1 MSITIFENASVID
14 VVAGEILADRHVVV
28 EGSTIKDVAEAP
40 VASAD
45 ARRIDL
51 KGGTLMPG
59 LIDSHVHVTAFS
71 ANFTELQ
78 RSSPFYVAAAAATIM
93 GGMLDRGFTTVRDV
107 GGGEFGLARAVE
119 QGLIRGPRL
128 IYGGKALSPTGG
140 HGDVRL
146 AGVDRHDDS
155 YNQPGLG
162 RIVDG
167 VPDVRRH
174 AREEIRRGAHHLKI
188 MGNGGISSPT
198 DRISSDQ
205 FSEEEIAAVVDE
217 ANMADL
223 YVVVHAY
230 TPRAIKRS
238 VRLGVR
244 SVEHGN
250 LADQEA
256 IDLIRERDAFLVPT
270 LATYRALKDEGVEAG
285 LPLELAA
292 KIDDV
297 LDAGINAVEMAQ
309 RAGVQMA
316 YGTDLLGAMHRR
328 QSSEFALRADV
339 VPAADLIRAATVNGA
354 RLMRLENEIGQVKAG
369 YRADLIVVD
378 GNPLDDIGVL
388 AAPEKTLRLVMARG
402 IVTSDRL
409 R

>member
-1 MSITIFENASVID
+1 MPVTIFENAAVVD
-14 VVAGEILADRHVVV
+14 VEAGELLADRHVVV
-28 EGSTIKDVAEAP
+28 EGSLIREVADRP
-40 VASAD
+40 VSASQAH
-45 ARRIDL
+45 RVDL
-51 KGGTLMPG
+51 KGRTLMPG

-78 RSSPFYVAAAAATIM
+78 RSSPFYVAAAAARIM

-146 AGVDRHDDS
+146 AGVDQHDDA

-162 RIVDG
+162 RIADG
-167 VPDVRRH
+167 VPEVRRH

-205 FSEEEIAAVVDE
+205 FSEEEISAVVEE
-217 ANMADL
+217 AEMANL

-250 LADQEA
+250 LADAEA
-256 IDLIRERDAFLVPT
+256 VALIKERDAFLVPT

-285 LPLELAA
+285 LPVELAA

-297 LDAGINAVEMAQ
+297 LDAGVRAVELAQ
-309 RAGVQMA
+309 RAGVLMA

-328 QSSEFALRADV
+328 QLSEFALRADV
-339 VPAADLIRAATVNGA
+339 VPAADLVRAATVNGA
-354 RLMRLENEIGQVKAG
+354 RLLRLDREIGQVKAG
-369 YRADLIVVD
+369 YRADLIVLD
-378 GNPLDDIGVL
+378 GNPLQDIGVL
-388 AAPEKTLRLVMARG
+388 AGLEKNLRVVMSRG
-402 IVTSDRL
+402 DVVSDRL
-409 R
+409 A

>member
-1 MSITIFENASVID
+1 MTITILENASFLD
-14 VVAGEILADRHVVV
+14 VDAGTILGERHVVV
-28 EGSTIKDVAEAP
+28 ENGLIREISETP
-40 VASAD
+40 VAAAD
-45 ARRIDL
+45 AHRIDVR
-51 KGGTLMPG
+51 GRTLMPG
-59 LIDSHVHVTAFS
+59 LIDSHVHVTAFT

-78 RSSPFYVAAAAATIM
+78 RSSPFYVAAAAASIM

-107 GGGEFGLARAVE
+107 GGAEFGLARAVE
-119 QGLIRGPRL
+119 EGLIRGPRL
-128 IYGGKALSPTGG
+128 IYGGKAISPTGG

-146 AGVDRHDDS
+146 PGVDRHDDA

-162 RIVDG
+162 AIVDG
-167 VPDVRRH
+167 VPELRRR
-174 AREEIRRGAHHLKI
+174 AREEIRRGAHHIKI

-205 FSEEEIAAVVDE
+205 FSREEIAAAVEE
-217 ANMADL
+217 AEMANL

-238 VRLGVR
+238 VELGVR

-256 IDLIRERDAFLVPT
+256 IDLIKARDAFLVPT
-270 LATYRALKDEGVEAG
+270 LATYRALKEEGVEAG
-285 LPLELAA
+285 LPPELAA

-297 LDAGINAVEMAQ
+297 LDAGINAVELAQ

-316 YGTDLLGAMHRR
+316 YGTDLLGAMQRR

-354 RLMRLENEIGQVKAG
+354 RLMRLENEIGRIAEG
-369 YRADLIVVD
+369 YRADLVVFE
-378 GNPLDDIGVL
+378 GNPLDDIRVL
-388 AAPEKTLRLVMARG
+388 AAPEKNLKLVMSRG
-402 IVTSDRL
+402 VVTSSSF
-409 R
+409 

>member
-1 MSITIFENASVID
+1 MTITILENASFLD
-14 VVAGEILADRHVVV
+14 VDAGTILGERHVVV
-28 EGSTIKDVAEAP
+28 ENGLIREISETP
-40 VASAD
+40 VTATD
-45 ARRIDL
+45 ARRIDVR
-51 KGGTLMPG
+51 GRTLMPG
-59 LIDSHVHVTAFS
+59 LIDSHVHVTAFT

-78 RSSPFYVAAAAATIM
+78 RASPFYVSAAAASIM

-107 GGGEFGLARAVE
+107 GGAEFGLARAVE
-119 QGLIRGPRL
+119 EGLIRGPRL
-128 IYGGKALSPTGG
+128 IYGGKAISPTGG

-146 AGVDRHDDS
+146 PGVDRHDDA

-162 RIVDG
+162 AIVDG
-167 VPDVRRH
+167 VPELRRR
-174 AREEIRRGAHHLKI
+174 AREEIRRGAHHIKI

-205 FSEEEIAAVVDE
+205 FSREEIAAAVEE
-217 ANMADL
+217 AEMANL

-238 VRLGVR
+238 VGLGVR

-256 IDLIRERDAFLVPT
+256 IDLIKARDAFLVPT
-270 LATYRALKDEGVEAG
+270 LATYRALKEEGVEAG
-285 LPLELAA
+285 LPPELAA

-297 LDAGINAVEMAQ
+297 LDAGINAVELAQ

-316 YGTDLLGAMHRR
+316 YGTDLLGAMQRR

-339 VPAADLIRAATVNGA
+339 VPAADLIRAATINGA
-354 RLMRLENEIGQVKAG
+354 RLMRLENEIGRIAEG
-369 YRADLIVVD
+369 YRADLVVFE
-378 GNPLDDIGVL
+378 GNPLDDIRVL
-388 AAPEKTLRLVMARG
+388 AAPEKNLKLVMSRG
-402 IVTSDRL
+402 VVTSSSF
-409 R
+409 